1 MKTSTFN
8 RIFENARSVNIQSN
22 EWFNY
27 AGFFWMQCTEYQLSK
42 MRELLRAQG
51 CKTVQKD
58 DGVWF
63 ALDKGILI
71 KAN

>member
-1 MKTSTFN
+1 MKKSEFN
-8 RIFENARSVNIQSN
+8 LIYAEEEHDKIQSG
-22 EWFNY
+22 EWFNV
-27 AGFFWMQCTEYQLSK
+27 AGFFWMQCTEHQLSK

-58 DGVWF
+58 DGVWC
-63 ALDKGILI
+63 ALDNGILI

>member
-1 MKTSTFN
+1 MKTSAFN
-8 RIFENARSVNIQSN
+8 RIYAEAQHVNIQSS
-22 EWFNY
+22 EWFNF
-27 AGFFWMQCTEYQLSK
+27 AGFFWMQCTEHQLSK
-42 MRELLRAQG
+42 MRDLLRAQG

>member
-1 MKTSTFN
+1 
-8 RIFENARSVNIQSN
+8 
-22 EWFNY
+22 
-27 AGFFWMQCTEYQLSK
+27 MQCTEHQLSK

-63 ALDKGILI
+63 ALDSGILI